1 MPDNLPPHIEH
12 SVICH
17 LAIAFLKVLDAKG
30 TLPTKGDLAVY
41 GVTDPDDYVRRGWLI
56 APAGRFLR
64 SYEPGRD
71 VKAEME
77 RQRELE
83 RRAA

>member
-1 MPDNLPPHIEH
+1 MPDQLPPHIEH
-12 SVICH
+12 TVICY
-17 LAIAFLKVLDAKG
+17 LAMVFLKVLDAKG
-30 TLPTKGDLAVY
+30 VLPTKGDLAVY
-41 GVTDPDDYVRRGWLI
+41 GVTDPDDYARRGWLI
-56 APAGRFLR
+56 KPVGRFAV

-77 RQRELE
+77 QQRQLE